1 MKLPSI
7 ERFKILN
14 KVPPSEDIDSPIHQ
28 SETRFEVPKMN
39 EVIVEDEDLSEFEYS
54 SVELADLKVL
64 MNSLESLF
72 RPKRHNNEIVT
83 KMSTI

>member
-14 KVPPSEDIDSPIHQ
+14 KVPPSEDTDSSIHQ

-72 RPKRHNNEIVT
+72 RPKI
-83 KMSTI
+83 S

>member
-14 KVPPSEDIDSPIHQ
+14 KVPPSEDIDSSIHQ

-72 RPKRHNNEIVT
+72 RPKI
-83 KMSTI
+83 S